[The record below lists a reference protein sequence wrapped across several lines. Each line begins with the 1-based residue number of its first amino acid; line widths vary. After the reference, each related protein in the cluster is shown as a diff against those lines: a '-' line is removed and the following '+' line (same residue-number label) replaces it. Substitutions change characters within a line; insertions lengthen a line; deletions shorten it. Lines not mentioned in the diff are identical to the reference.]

1 MRKLFIFSIV
11 LAGIAIMVGCKKEQ
25 DGVSL
30 KAVIS
35 NESKAYIG
43 TDNYPFWESGDEVN
57 INGRKYP
64 LSNISGT
71 FARINNVQSEAPFC
85 AVFPANI
92 VHPANCIAISSDGN
106 TTTPTYSATAT
117 IYLEPHQNYIDENGY
132 QKLDMPMAALTTG
145 TTLYFKNF
153 CSVIRVKVTNSLG
166 SDDQG
171 FDVRSITIKAN
182 GAYLAGYASATIT
195 ESSVSLSFA
204 NQPRLT
210 NTITLSRPDNTSMG
224 HILPGENNSK
234 TFDIIVPPFTMT
246 SEQDLTFIV
255 ETTNRGNY
263 THSVT
268 EAHLTSSQIA
278 PISFAVDNLTPS
290 DRAYLIPGES
300 FNDLIDDLNF
310 NTIQLVHGYPWH
322 FFEDNNT
329 YPNKIKLSTDD
340 SPNEVWAHLS
350 SDGNTLK
357 VYSDATYIYANP
369 ISKGMF
375 QDLTNVSN
383 IQLGGDQEEIY
394 FLTDLVTDMSYMF
407 AGCTSL
413 SSSTLS
419 GIQYFNTSNVTTM
432 AHMFDGCSQSGL
444 SELDL
449 THFDTHHLYGDGLE
463 GMFNGCAS
471 MQTLDLSSFTTEQI
485 TNMKDLFNGCTQM
498 TSLDISNFD
507 MSRVTN
513 TTNMCLNL
521 GSQIG
526 TSNRCII
533 TCEEDVQ
540 TALLKRQY
548 VATNDDETITYYP
561 DTNNEDNNSTTQYYY
576 YISGIDPNKISFSS
590 SK

>member
-57 INGRKYP
+57 INGREYP
-64 LSNISGT
+64 LSNINGT

-85 AVFPANI
+85 AVFPAGI
-92 VHPANCIAISSDGN
+92 VHPANSIAITSDGAETN
-106 TTTPTYSATAT
+106 PTYSATAT
-117 IYLEPHQNYIDENGY
+117 IYLDPHQEYKDENGY
-132 QKLDMPMAALTTG
+132 QKLDIPMAALTTG

-182 GAYLAGYASATIT
+182 GTYLAGYASATIT
-195 ESSVSLSFA
+195 ESNVSLSFA

-224 HILPGENNSK
+224 RILPGENNGK

-268 EAHLTSSQIA
+268 NAHLTSSQIA

-290 DRAYLIPGES
+290 DRAYLIS
-300 FNDLIDDLNF
+300 
-310 NTIQLVHGYPWH
+310 
-322 FFEDNNT
+322 
-329 YPNKIKLSTDD
+329 NKIILSTND
-340 SPNEVWAHLS
+340 SPNVVWGLVQ
-350 SDGNTLK
+350 GQTLK
-357 VYSDATYIYANP
+357 IFSEAHVPYIYANP
-369 ISKGMF
+369 DSKGMF
-375 QDLTNVSN
+375 EDLTNVSN
-383 IQLGGDQEEIY
+383 IQLGGNQEQIY
-394 FLTDLVTDMSYMF
+394 FLTDLVTDMSFMF

-413 SSSTLS
+413 SSSTFS
-419 GIQYFNTSNVTTM
+419 GIEHFNTSNVTSM
-432 AHMFDGCSQSGL
+432 AHMFDGCSHSGL

-449 THFDTHHLYGDGLE
+449 SHFDTHHLYGDGLE

-471 MQTLDLSSFTTEQI
+471 MRTLDLSSFTTEQI

-526 TSNRCII
+526 TSNLCTI
-533 TCEEDVQ
+533 TCEEDVEDMLSQ
-540 TALLKRQY
+540 SVTGINL
-548 VATNDDETITYYP
+548 NDVRFVR
-561 DTNNEDNNSTTQYYY
+561 
-576 YISGIDPNKISFSS
+576 PNT

>member
-57 INGRKYP
+57 INGREYP
-64 LSNISGT
+64 LSNINGT

-85 AVFPANI
+85 AVFPAGI
-92 VHPANCIAISSDGN
+92 LHPANSIAITSDGAETN
-106 TTTPTYSATAT
+106 PTYSATAT
-117 IYLEPHQNYIDENGY
+117 IYLDPHQEYKDENGY

-182 GAYLAGYASATIT
+182 GTYLAGYASATIT
-195 ESSVSLSFA
+195 ESNVSLSFA
-204 NQPRLT
+204 NQPSLT
-210 NTITLSRPDNTSMG
+210 NTITLSRPSNTSMG
-224 HILPGENNSK
+224 QILPGENNSK
-234 TFDIIVPPFTMT
+234 SFDIIVPPFTMT

-268 EAHLTSSQIA
+268 NAHLTSSQIA

-322 FFEDNNT
+322 FFEDNTT

-340 SPNEVWAHLS
+340 SPNEVWAHLI
-350 SDGNTLK
+350 GNTLK

-369 ISKGMF
+369 VSKGMF
-375 QDLTNVSN
+375 EDLTNVSN

-394 FLTDLVTDMSYMF
+394 FLTDLVTDMSNMF
-407 AGCTSL
+407 KGCTSL
-413 SSSTLS
+413 SSSTFS
-419 GIQYFNTSNVTTM
+419 GIEHFNTSNVTTM
-432 AHMFDGCSQSGL
+432 AHMFDGCSHSGL

-449 THFDTHHLYGDGLE
+449 SHFDTHHLYGDGLE
-463 GMFNGCAS
+463 GMFNGCTS
-471 MQTLDLSSFTTEQI
+471 MRTLDLSSFTTEQI

-526 TSNRCII
+526 TSNLCTI
-533 TCEEDVQ
+533 TCEEDVEDMLSQ
-540 TALLKRQY
+540 SVTGINL
-548 VATNDDETITYYP
+548 DDVVFVR
-561 DTNNEDNNSTTQYYY
+561 
-576 YISGIDPNKISFSS
+576 PNT

>member
-57 INGRKYP
+57 INGREYP
-64 LSNISGT
+64 LSNINGT

-85 AVFPANI
+85 AVFPAGI
-92 VHPANCIAISSDGN
+92 VHPANSIAISSDGN
-106 TTTPTYSATAT
+106 RTNPTYSATAT
-117 IYLEPHQNYIDENGY
+117 IYLEPHQNYIDEYGY
-132 QKLDMPMAALTTG
+132 QKLDMPMAALATG

-153 CSVIRVKVTNSLG
+153 CSVIRVKVTNDLG
-166 SDDQG
+166 SNDQG

-182 GAYLAGYASATIT
+182 GVYLAGFASASIT
-195 ESSVSLSFA
+195 GNNTNSSVSLSFA

-224 HILPGENNSK
+224 RILPGENNGK

-268 EAHLTSSQIA
+268 AAHLTSSQIA

-290 DRAYLIPGES
+290 DRAYLLPGDD
-300 FNDLIDDLNF
+300 FNDLIDDF
-310 NTIQLVHGYPWH
+310 NVSTIQFVRGYTGLI
-322 FFEDNNT
+322 NS
-329 YPNKIKLSTDD
+329 PNKIVLSTND
-340 SPNEVWAHLS
+340 SPNTVWGLVV
-350 SDGNTLK
+350 GQTLK
-357 VYSDATYIYANP
+357 IFSEAHVPYIYANP
-369 ISKGMF
+369 DSKGMF
-375 QDLTNVSN
+375 EYLTNLSN
-383 IQLGGDQEEIY
+383 IQLGGDIEQIY
-394 FLTDLVTDMSYMF
+394 FLTDLVTDMSNMF
-407 AGCTSL
+407 KGCTSL

-419 GIQYFNTSNVTTM
+419 GIEHFNTSNVTSM
-432 AHMFDGCSQSGL
+432 AHMFDGCTNSGL
-444 SELDL
+444 SVLDL
-449 THFDTHHLYGDGLE
+449 SHFDTHHLYGDGLE

-485 TNMKDLFNGCTQM
+485 TNMKDLFNGCTHM
-498 TSLDISNFD
+498 TSLNLSNFD

-513 TTNMCLNL
+513 DNTENMCLNL

-533 TCEEDVQ
+533 TCPLEVENK
-540 TALLKRQY
+540 LRQS
-548 VATNDDETITYYP
+548 VTGITLA
-561 DTNNEDNNSTTQYYY
+561 NVVFVR
-576 YISGIDPNKISFSS
+576 PNT

>member
-92 VHPANCIAISSDGN
+92 VQPATSIAITSDGAETN
-106 TTTPTYSATAT
+106 PTYSATAT
-117 IYLEPHQNYIDENGY
+117 IYLDPHQEYKDENGY

-182 GAYLAGYASATIT
+182 GTYLAGYASATIT
-195 ESSVSLSFA
+195 ESNVSLSFA
-204 NQPRLT
+204 NQPSLT
-210 NTITLSRPDNTSMG
+210 NTITLSRPSNTSMG
-224 HILPGENNSK
+224 QILPGENNSK

-268 EAHLTSSQIA
+268 NAHLTSSQIA

-290 DRAYLIPGES
+290 DRAYLLPGES
-300 FNDLIDDLNF
+300 FNDLIDDLNVSI
-310 NTIQLVHGYPWH
+310 IQFVRGYTGLI
-322 FFEDNNT
+322 NSS
-329 YPNKIKLSTDD
+329 NKIILSTND
-340 SPNEVWAHLS
+340 SPNVVWGLVQ
-350 SDGNTLK
+350 GQTLK
-357 VYSDATYIYANP
+357 IFSEAHVPYIYANP
-369 ISKGMF
+369 DSKGMF
-375 QDLTNVSN
+375 EDLTNVSN

-394 FLTDLVTDMSYMF
+394 FLTDLVTDMSFMF

-413 SSSTLS
+413 SSSTFS
-419 GIQYFNTSNVTTM
+419 GIEHFNTSNVTTM
-432 AHMFDGCSQSGL
+432 AHMFDGCSHSGL

-449 THFDTHHLYGDGLE
+449 SHFDTHHLYGDGLE
-463 GMFNGCAS
+463 GMFNGCTS
-471 MQTLDLSSFTTEQI
+471 MRTLDLSSFTTEQI

-513 TTNMCLNL
+513 DNTDNMCLNL

-533 TCEEDVQ
+533 TCPLEVENKLRQSVTGINLDDVVFV
-540 TALLKRQY
+540 R
-548 VATNDDETITYYP
+548 
-561 DTNNEDNNSTTQYYY
+561 
-576 YISGIDPNKISFSS
+576 PNT

>member
-57 INGRKYP
+57 INGREYP
-64 LSNISGT
+64 LSNINGT

-85 AVFPANI
+85 AVFPAGI
-92 VHPANCIAISSDGN
+92 VHPANSIAISSDGN
-106 TTTPTYSATAT
+106 TTNPTYSATAT
-117 IYLEPHQNYIDENGY
+117 IYLDPHQEYKDENGY
-132 QKLDMPMAALTTG
+132 QKLDIPMAALTTG

-182 GAYLAGYASATIT
+182 GAYLAGYASANIT
-195 ESSVSLSFA
+195 ESNVSLSFA

-224 HILPGENNSK
+224 RILPGENNGK

-268 EAHLTSSQIA
+268 NAHLTSSQIA

-290 DRAYLIPGES
+290 DRAYLLPGES
-300 FNDLIDDLNF
+300 FNDLIDDLNVSI
-310 NTIQLVHGYPWH
+310 IQFVRGYTGLI
-322 FFEDNNT
+322 NSS
-329 YPNKIKLSTDD
+329 NKIILSTND
-340 SPNEVWAHLS
+340 SPNVVWGLVQ
-350 SDGNTLK
+350 GQTLK
-357 VYSDATYIYANP
+357 IFSEAHVPYIYANP
-369 ISKGMF
+369 DSKGMF
-375 QDLTNVSN
+375 EDLTNVSN
-383 IQLGGDQEEIY
+383 IQLGGNQEQIY
-394 FLTDLVTDMSYMF
+394 FLTDLVTDMSFMF

-413 SSSTLS
+413 SSSTFS
-419 GIQYFNTSNVTTM
+419 GIEHFNTSNVTSM
-432 AHMFDGCSQSGL
+432 AHMFDGCSHSGL

-449 THFDTHHLYGDGLE
+449 SHFDTHHLYGDGLE

-471 MQTLDLSSFTTEQI
+471 MRTLDLSSFTTEQI

-526 TSNRCII
+526 TSNLCTI

-576 YISGIDPNKISFSS
+576 YISGIDPNNISFSS

>member
-43 TDNYPFWESGDEVN
+43 TDNYPFWENGDEVN
-57 INGRKYP
+57 INGREYP
-64 LSNISGT
+64 LSNINGT

-85 AVFPANI
+85 AVFPAGI
-92 VHPANCIAISSDGN
+92 VHPANSIAITSDGAETN
-106 TTTPTYSATAT
+106 PTYSATAT
-117 IYLEPHQNYIDENGY
+117 IYLDPHQEYKDENGY

-182 GAYLAGYASATIT
+182 GTYLAGYASATIT
-195 ESSVSLSFA
+195 ESNVSLSFA
-204 NQPRLT
+204 NQPSLT
-210 NTITLSRPDNTSMG
+210 NTITLSRPSNTSMG
-224 HILPGENNSK
+224 QILPGENNSK

-268 EAHLTSSQIA
+268 NAHLTSSQIA

-322 FFEDNNT
+322 FFEDNTT

-340 SPNEVWAHLS
+340 SPNEVWAHLI
-350 SDGNTLK
+350 GNTLK

-369 ISKGMF
+369 VSKGMF
-375 QDLTNVSN
+375 EDLTNVSN

-394 FLTDLVTDMSYMF
+394 FLTDLVTDMSNMF
-407 AGCTSL
+407 KGCTSL
-413 SSSTLS
+413 SSSTFS
-419 GIQYFNTSNVTTM
+419 GIEHFNTSNVTTM
-432 AHMFDGCSQSGL
+432 AHMFDGCSHSGL

-449 THFDTHHLYGDGLE
+449 SHFDTHHLNGDGLE

-471 MQTLDLSSFTTEQI
+471 MRTLDLSSFTTEQI

-513 TTNMCLNL
+513 ENTDNMCLNL

-533 TCEEDVQ
+533 TCPLEVENKLRQSVTGINLDDVVFV
-540 TALLKRQY
+540 R
-548 VATNDDETITYYP
+548 
-561 DTNNEDNNSTTQYYY
+561 
-576 YISGIDPNKISFSS
+576 PNT

>member
-57 INGRKYP
+57 INGREYP
-64 LSNISGT
+64 LSNINGT

-85 AVFPANI
+85 AVFPAGI
-92 VHPANCIAISSDGN
+92 VHPANSIAITSDGAETN
-106 TTTPTYSATAT
+106 PTYSATAT
-117 IYLEPHQNYIDENGY
+117 IYLDPHQEYKDENGY

-182 GAYLAGYASATIT
+182 GTYLAGYASATIT
-195 ESSVSLSFA
+195 ESNVSLSFA
-204 NQPRLT
+204 NQPSLT
-210 NTITLSRPDNTSMG
+210 NTITLSRPSNTSMG
-224 HILPGENNSK
+224 QILPGENNGK

-268 EAHLTSSQIA
+268 NAHLTSSQIA

-322 FFEDNNT
+322 FFEDNTT

-340 SPNEVWAHLS
+340 SPNEVWAHLI
-350 SDGNTLK
+350 GNTLK

-369 ISKGMF
+369 VSKGMF
-375 QDLTNVSN
+375 EDLTNVSN

-407 AGCTSL
+407 KGCTSL
-413 SSSTLS
+413 SSSTFS
-419 GIQYFNTSNVTTM
+419 GIEHFNTSNVTTM

-444 SELDL
+444 SELNL
-449 THFDTHHLYGDGLE
+449 SHFDTHHLFGSGLVA
-463 GMFNGCAS
+463 MFNGCAS
-471 MQTLDLSSFTTEQI
+471 MRTLDLSSFTTEQI
-485 TNMKDLFNGCTQM
+485 TDMTDLFNGCTHM
-498 TSLDISNFD
+498 TSLNLSNFD

-513 TTNMCLNL
+513 DNTDKMCLNL

-533 TCEEDVQ
+533 TCPLEVENKLRQSQSVNRINLDDVVF
-540 TALLKRQY
+540 RR
-548 VATNDDETITYYP
+548 
-561 DTNNEDNNSTTQYYY
+561 
-576 YISGIDPNKISFSS
+576 PNT

>member
-92 VHPANCIAISSDGN
+92 VQPATSIAITSDGAETN
-106 TTTPTYSATAT
+106 PTYSATAT
-117 IYLEPHQNYIDENGY
+117 IYLDPHQEYKDENGY

-182 GAYLAGYASATIT
+182 GTYLAGYASATIT
-195 ESSVSLSFA
+195 ESNVSLSFA
-204 NQPRLT
+204 NQPSLT
-210 NTITLSRPDNTSMG
+210 NTITLSRPSNTSMG
-224 HILPGENNSK
+224 QILPGENNSK

-268 EAHLTSSQIA
+268 NAHLTSSQIA

-322 FFEDNNT
+322 FFEDNTT

-340 SPNEVWAHLS
+340 SPNEVWAHMI
-350 SDGNTLK
+350 GNTLK

-369 ISKGMF
+369 VSKGMF
-375 QDLTNVSN
+375 EDLTNLSN

-394 FLTDLVTDMSYMF
+394 FLTDLVTDMSNMF
-407 AGCTSL
+407 KGCTSL
-413 SSSTLS
+413 SSSTFS
-419 GIQYFNTSNVTTM
+419 GIEHFNTSNVTTM
-432 AHMFDGCSQSGL
+432 AHMFDGCSHSGL

-449 THFDTHHLYGDGLE
+449 SHFDTHHLYGDGLE
-463 GMFNGCAS
+463 GMFNGCTS
-471 MQTLDLSSFTTEQI
+471 MRTLDLSSFTTEQI

-513 TTNMCLNL
+513 DNTDNMCLNL

-533 TCEEDVQ
+533 TCPLEVENKLRQSVTGINLDDVVFV
-540 TALLKRQY
+540 R
-548 VATNDDETITYYP
+548 
-561 DTNNEDNNSTTQYYY
+561 
-576 YISGIDPNKISFSS
+576 PNT